1 MIKYEFDSKLGILEI
16 FYTGKIRLKDV
27 IEFGNSIYTDNKL
40 PRRLLML
47 TDVTNANY
55 EIEVDDFSE
64 LIEHLKRHVSAF
76 EYIKAAFI
84 QSKPKETAY
93 SMILSNENPI
103 HNYYRAV
110 FSTREAAL
118 EWLGLHNY

>member
-1 MIKYEFDSKLGILEI
+1 MIKYEFDSKSGILEI
-16 FYTGKIRLKDV
+16 FYTGKIQLTDL

-40 PRRLLML
+40 PRKLLML
-47 TDVTNANY
+47 TDVTNAEY
-55 EIEVDDFSE
+55 EIEVEEFTE
-64 LIEHLKRHVSAF
+64 LIEHLKKHVSAF

-93 SMILSNENPI
+93 SMILSNKNPI

-110 FSTREAAL
+110 FSTRAAAM
-118 EWLGLHNY
+118 EWLGLRNH